1 MIRMNSFLGRLI
13 INLLIA
19 LFILLVPLLSGNPI
33 TWWNVG
39 GAIAV
44 AIVTFVTRNWYTKPR
59 RHTDEQD
66 R

>member
-1 MIRMNSFLGRLI
+1 MNSFRGRLI

-44 AIVTFVTRNWYTKPR
+44 VIVTFITRNWYTKPPGQS
-59 RHTDEQD
+59 DEQD

>member
-1 MIRMNSFLGRLI
+1 MESFGRRII

-39 GAIAV
+39 GAVAV
-44 AIVTFVTRNWYTKPR
+44 VVVSFVTRNWYTKPQG
-59 RHTDEQD
+59 RHDTDEEE

>member
-1 MIRMNSFLGRLI
+1 METFRSRLV

-39 GAIAV
+39 GAVAV
-44 AIVTFVTRNWYTKPR
+44 VVVTLLTRKWYVKDKGSGSEHPP
-59 RHTDEQD
+59 D
-66 R
+66 